1 MHSQTDNTSE
11 RRIEKVSNELRNVG
25 FDKIEKLKDP
35 VKARMKNLWP
45 LPRCDR

>member
-1 MHSQTDNTSE
+1 MITVDACTP
-11 RRIEKVSNELRNVG
+11 KLNVE

-35 VKARMKNLWP
+35 VKARMKNLRP